1 MIKVVKEIAVKG
13 FGFKKVVAVGLVSIG
28 LVGCG
33 TSSEEVPKKESAPKQ
48 SQEVKEDTRSKKEI
62 NKGREETARETREKA
77 IEEASKKSEEAKKAD
92 EERQAKIK
100 EQQGAVMKASEET
113 DKKETEQKAK
123 QEEQAEQ
130 DAREQKAKQEDSN
143 EWGRQVHAHSDRITE
158 AVVKMNKWTENTREQ
173 DNNTEGWYQKYHQ
186 LQDNVLS
193 EVKEGRNITV
203 KVPAE
208 YMEVSNQYHQA
219 LSKIE
224 QGVALSKKAETS
236 QSPED
241 YRNSA
246 NLIYQGLTFVSSKW

>member
-1 MIKVVKEIAVKG
+1 MIKAVKG
-13 FGFKKVVAVGLVSIG
+13 FGFKKVVAVGLVGLVSIE

-33 TSSEEVPKKESAPKQ
+33 TSSEKEPKKESAPKQ
-48 SQEVKEDTRSKKEI
+48 SQEVKEDTRSKEEI
-62 NKGREETARETREKA
+62 KKDQEEITKETREKA
-77 IEEASKKSEEAKKAD
+77 IEEASKKEA
-92 EERQAKIK
+92 
-100 EQQGAVMKASEET
+100 
-113 DKKETEQKAK
+113 EQKAK
-123 QEEQAEQ
+123 QEEQAGQ
-130 DAREQKAKQEDSN
+130 DAKEQKAKQEDPY
-143 EWGRQVHAHSDRITE
+143 EWGRQVHAHGDRITE
-158 AVVKMNKWTENTREQ
+158 AVLKMNKWTENTREQ

-208 YMEVSNQYHQA
+208 YEEFSKQYHQA

-246 NLIYQGLTFVSSKW
+246 NLIDEGLKFVSSKW